1 MRYTPCRVA
10 TQKVTVEKR
19 MSVVMNVAMSAAFT
33 LDVGSSSVY
42 HTFSLNP
49 SLAYSSGERSR
60 FPPFLSYMFRRSN
73 EPTFMERCF
82 MLFWPMSLRLCSL
95 LSEPACFLRSAAAF
109 ARSAFS
115 AFFSFSWIKRFF
127 TSSRVSNNLLYI
139 SKFTVMVSPSRTSSG
154 SNPSK
159 ANDPPS

>member
-1 MRYTPCRVA
+1 M
-10 TQKVTVEKR
+10 
-19 MSVVMNVAMSAAFT
+19 
-33 LDVGSSSVY
+33 
-42 HTFSLNP
+42 
-49 SLAYSSGERSR
+49 AYSSSERSN
-60 FPPFLSYMFRRSN
+60 FPFPELYMFRRSN

-115 AFFSFSWIKRFF
+115 AFFNFSWIKRFF